1 MSINDPIYIKYNE
14 RRETYYVSQGN
25 ETFYDNDNVFRE
37 WNTAKDAYKWAIEKF
52 PCLDVIYKYY
62 GEGLS

>member
-1 MSINDPIYIKYNE
+1 MSINDPIFIKYNE

-37 WNTAKDAYKWAIEKF
+37 WDAPKDAYKWATEQF
-52 PCLDVIYKYY
+52 PKLDVIYKYY